1 MTNLKTINVEIDT
14 WKNLQ
19 VEKLKNSDKTL
30 NETITRLVRGSENG
44 TEDL

>member
-1 MTNLKTINVEIDT
+1 MTEIKTIQVKTDT